1 MDNGGAVQHH
11 HRRHSG
17 HLLGDGDSCHQGPVI
32 FFFILGSSFVF
43 FLRST
48 LGIIV
53 VAAYDDACEDKP
65 ESQVNTYVEYE

>member
-1 MDNGGAVQHH
+1 METPATKVQ
-11 HRRHSG
+11 S
-17 HLLGDGDSCHQGPVI
+17 S
-32 FFFILGSSFVF
+32 FFILGSSFVF

-53 VAAYDDACEDKP
+53 VAAYDDACEDKL